1 MNTDKILLIMC
12 MLWGLSLKINSA
24 KNKKTSVF
32 TVLAFCLI
40 LIVEIAEMALLI
52 MIFRMLRGY

>member
-1 MNTDKILLIMC
+1 MNTDKILLIVC
-12 MLWGLSLKINSA
+12 VLWGLSLKINST

-40 LIVEIAEMALLI
+40 LIVEIAEMVVLI

>member
-1 MNTDKILLIMC
+1 MNTDKILLIVC
-12 MLWGLSLKINSA
+12 VLWGVSLKINSV